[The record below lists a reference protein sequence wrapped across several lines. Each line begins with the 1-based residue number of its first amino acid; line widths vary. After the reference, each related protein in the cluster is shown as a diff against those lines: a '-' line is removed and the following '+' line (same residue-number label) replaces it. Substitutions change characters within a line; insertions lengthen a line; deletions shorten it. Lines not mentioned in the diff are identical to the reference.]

1 MFTPCFGC
9 PSSGWEQ
16 ITTLGQGAVFV
27 QDILMHLTLLP
38 RDQAL
43 PFCCTADSVPT
54 NFRRANSTPAR
65 KPTARPGYWTNLLL
79 LGMLL
84 FGVLFIRSA

>member
-27 QDILMHLTLLP
+27 QDILMHLTPFSPGIKHCLFAVLQTQCLQTLGEQIP
-38 RDQAL
+38 PQHASPQPDQVIGL
-43 PFCCTADSVPT
+43 TYC
-54 NFRRANSTPAR
+54 
-65 KPTARPGYWTNLLL
+65 Y
-79 LGMLL
+79 
-84 FGVLFIRSA
+84 